1 MIELKYFMSEFS
13 KNQNSYGK
21 KAGSNR
27 KKNKTEFF
35 VRKNIKLNS
44 NIFNSSAENPII
56 QTDPVLFDF
65 LNKLKNL
72 VLQENEEIPSLT
84 RIYHKEELISETFN
98 EVEKESDSFFHSE
111 ILCIRNAK
119 EKLKTRYLVDC
130 MLITSLEP
138 CLMCAGTILLSRIP
152 KVVYLLPAKQGE
164 GISSLSIEMIYSRNF
179 FPELFC
185 IPTEI
190 SKNAFKSFFKARR
203 KKFN

>member
-1 MIELKYFMSEFS
+1 MSKS
-13 KNQNSYGK
+13 PSDQNLS
-21 KAGSNR
+21 R
-27 KKNKTEFF
+27 KKSDSDQKKVKTEFLIS
-35 VRKNIKLNS
+35 KNIESDSITFQLSTKEDS
-44 NIFNSSAENPII
+44 VIK
-56 QTDPVLFDF
+56 TDNKILSDF
-65 LNKLKNL
+65 LNELENL
-72 VLQENEEIPSLT
+72 VTRDREEIPSFT
-84 RIYHKEELISETFN
+84 RIYHKEKLISETFN
-98 EVEKESDSFFHSE
+98 EVEKKSDSSFHSE

-119 EKLKTRYLVDC
+119 EKLKTRYLADC

-190 SKNAFKSFFKARR
+190 SKNAFKSFFKVRR

>member
-1 MIELKYFMSEFS
+1 MIS
-13 KNQNSYGK
+13 KNIESDSITFQLSTK
-21 KAGSNR
+21 EDSVIKTD
-27 KKNKTEFF
+27 NK
-35 VRKNIKLNS
+35 ILS
-44 NIFNSSAENPII
+44 
-56 QTDPVLFDF
+56 DF
-65 LNKLKNL
+65 LNKLENL
-72 VLQENEEIPSLT
+72 VTRDREEIPSFT
-84 RIYHKEELISETFN
+84 RIYHKEKLISETFN
-98 EVEKESDSFFHSE
+98 EVEKKSDSSFHSE

-119 EKLKTRYLVDC
+119 EKLKTRYLADC

-190 SKNAFKSFFKARR
+190 SKNAFKSFFKVRR

>member
-1 MIELKYFMSEFS
+1 MSKS
-13 KNQNSYGK
+13 SNNQNSSGK
-21 KAGSNR
+21 KPGSDQ
-27 KKNKTEFF
+27 KKVKTEFLIS
-35 VRKNIKLNS
+35 KNIKSDSINFQPS
-44 NIFNSSAENPII
+44 TREDSII
-56 QTDPVLFDF
+56 KTDNKILSDF
-65 LNKLKNL
+65 LNRLENL
-72 VLQENEEIPSLT
+72 VLQENEEIPSFT

-98 EVEKESDSFFHSE
+98 EVEKKSDSYFHSE
-111 ILCIRNAK
+111 ILCIRKAK
-119 EKLKTRYLVDC
+119 EKLKTRYLMDC

-152 KVVYLLPAKQGE
+152 KVIYLLPAKQGE

-185 IPTEI
+185 IPVEI

>member
-1 MIELKYFMSEFS
+1 MSKS
-13 KNQNSYGK
+13 PSDQNLSGK
-21 KAGSNR
+21 KSDSDQ
-27 KKNKTEFF
+27 KKVKTEFLIS
-35 VRKNIKLNS
+35 KNIESDSITFQLSTKEDS
-44 NIFNSSAENPII
+44 VIK
-56 QTDPVLFDF
+56 TDNKILSDF
-65 LNKLKNL
+65 LNKLENL
-72 VLQENEEIPSLT
+72 VTRDREEIPSFT
-84 RIYHKEELISETFN
+84 RIYHKEKLISETFS
-98 EVEKESDSFFHSE
+98 EVEKKSDSSFHSE

-119 EKLKTRYLVDC
+119 EKLKTRYLADC

-190 SKNAFKSFFKARR
+190 SKNAFKSFFKVRR

>member
-1 MIELKYFMSEFS
+1 MSEFS

-44 NIFNSSAENPII
+44 NISNSSAENPII

-179 FPELFC
+179 FPELFY

>member
-1 MIELKYFMSEFS
+1 MSKS
-13 KNQNSYGK
+13 PSDQNLSGK
-21 KAGSNR
+21 KSDSDQ
-27 KKNKTEFF
+27 KKVKTEFLIS
-35 VRKNIKLNS
+35 KNIESDSITFQLSTKEDS
-44 NIFNSSAENPII
+44 VIK
-56 QTDPVLFDF
+56 TDNKILSDF
-65 LNKLKNL
+65 LNKLENL
-72 VLQENEEIPSLT
+72 VTRDREEIPSFT
-84 RIYHKEELISETFN
+84 RIYHKEKLISETFN
-98 EVEKESDSFFHSE
+98 EVEKKSDSFFHSE

-119 EKLKTRYLVDC
+119 EKLKTRYLADC

-190 SKNAFKSFFKARR
+190 SKNAFKSFFKVRR

>member
-1 MIELKYFMSEFS
+1 MTFQLSTKEDSVI
-13 KNQNSYGK
+13 
-21 KAGSNR
+21 R
-27 KKNKTEFF
+27 TDNK
-35 VRKNIKLNS
+35 ILS
-44 NIFNSSAENPII
+44 
-56 QTDPVLFDF
+56 DF
-65 LNKLKNL
+65 LNKLENL
-72 VLQENEEIPSLT
+72 VTRYREEIPSFT
-84 RIYHKEELISETFN
+84 RIYHKEKLISETFN
-98 EVEKESDSFFHSE
+98 EVEKKSDSSFHSE

-119 EKLKTRYLVDC
+119 EKLKTRYLADC

-190 SKNAFKSFFKARR
+190 SKNAFKSFFKVRR

>member
-1 MIELKYFMSEFS
+1 MSKS
-13 KNQNSYGK
+13 PSDQNLSGK
-21 KAGSNR
+21 KSDLDQ
-27 KKNKTEFF
+27 KKVKTEFLIS
-35 VRKNIKLNS
+35 KNIESDSITFQLSTKEDS
-44 NIFNSSAENPII
+44 VIK
-56 QTDPVLFDF
+56 TDNKILSDF
-65 LNKLKNL
+65 LNKLENL
-72 VLQENEEIPSLT
+72 VTRDREEIPSFT
-84 RIYHKEELISETFN
+84 RIYHKEKLISETFN
-98 EVEKESDSFFHSE
+98 EVEKKSDSSFHSE

-119 EKLKTRYLVDC
+119 EKLKTRYLADC

-190 SKNAFKSFFKARR
+190 SKNAFKSFFKVRR

>member
-1 MIELKYFMSEFS
+1 MSKS
-13 KNQNSYGK
+13 PSDQNLS
-21 KAGSNR
+21 R
-27 KKNKTEFF
+27 KKSDSDQKKVKTEFLIS
-35 VRKNIKLNS
+35 KNIESDSITFQLSTKEDS
-44 NIFNSSAENPII
+44 VIK
-56 QTDPVLFDF
+56 TDNKILSDF
-65 LNKLKNL
+65 LNKLENL
-72 VLQENEEIPSLT
+72 VTRDREEIPSFT
-84 RIYHKEELISETFN
+84 RIYHKEKLISETFN
-98 EVEKESDSFFHSE
+98 EVEKKSDSSFHSE

-119 EKLKTRYLVDC
+119 EKLKTRYLADC

-190 SKNAFKSFFKARR
+190 SKNAFKSFFKVRR

>member
-1 MIELKYFMSEFS
+1 MSKS
-13 KNQNSYGK
+13 PSDQNLSGK
-21 KAGSNR
+21 KSDSDQ
-27 KKNKTEFF
+27 KKVKTEFLIS
-35 VRKNIKLNS
+35 KNIESDSITFQLSTKEDS
-44 NIFNSSAENPII
+44 VIK
-56 QTDPVLFDF
+56 TDNKILSDF
-65 LNKLKNL
+65 LNKLENL
-72 VLQENEEIPSLT
+72 VTRDREEIPSFT
-84 RIYHKEELISETFN
+84 RIYHKEKLISETFN
-98 EVEKESDSFFHSE
+98 EVEKKSDSSFHSE

-119 EKLKTRYLVDC
+119 EKLKTRYLADC

-190 SKNAFKSFFKARR
+190 SKNAFKSFFKVRR

>member
-1 MIELKYFMSEFS
+1 MSKS
-13 KNQNSYGK
+13 PSDQNLSGK
-21 KAGSNR
+21 KSDSDQ
-27 KKNKTEFF
+27 KKVKTEFLIS
-35 VRKNIKLNS
+35 KNIESDSITFQLSTKEDS
-44 NIFNSSAENPII
+44 VIK
-56 QTDPVLFDF
+56 TDNRILSDF
-65 LNKLKNL
+65 LKKLENL
-72 VLQENEEIPSLT
+72 VTRGREEIPSFT
-84 RIYHKEELISETFN
+84 RIYHKEKLISETFN
-98 EVEKESDSFFHSE
+98 EVEKKSDSSFHSE

-179 FPELFC
+179 FPELLC

-190 SKNAFKSFFKARR
+190 SKNAFKSFFKVRR

>member
-1 MIELKYFMSEFS
+1 MSKS
-13 KNQNSYGK
+13 PSDQNLSGK
-21 KAGSNR
+21 KSDSDQ
-27 KKNKTEFF
+27 KKVKTEFLIS
-35 VRKNIKLNS
+35 KNIESDFITFQLSTKEDS
-44 NIFNSSAENPII
+44 VIK
-56 QTDPVLFDF
+56 TDNKILSDF
-65 LNKLKNL
+65 LNKLENL
-72 VLQENEEIPSLT
+72 VTRDREEIPSFT
-84 RIYHKEELISETFN
+84 RIYHKEKLISETFN
-98 EVEKESDSFFHSE
+98 EVEKKSDSSFHSE

-119 EKLKTRYLVDC
+119 EKLKTRYLADC

-190 SKNAFKSFFKARR
+190 SKNAFKSFFKVRR

>member
-1 MIELKYFMSEFS
+1 MSKS
-13 KNQNSYGK
+13 PSDQNLSGK
-21 KAGSNR
+21 KSDSDQ
-27 KKNKTEFF
+27 KKVKTEFLIS
-35 VRKNIKLNS
+35 KNIESDSITFQLSKKEDS
-44 NIFNSSAENPII
+44 VIK
-56 QTDPVLFDF
+56 TDNKILSDF
-65 LNKLKNL
+65 LNKLENL
-72 VLQENEEIPSLT
+72 VTRDREEIPSFT
-84 RIYHKEELISETFN
+84 RIYHKEKLISETFN
-98 EVEKESDSFFHSE
+98 EVEKKSDSSFHSE

-119 EKLKTRYLVDC
+119 EKLKTRYLADC

-190 SKNAFKSFFKARR
+190 SKNAFKSFFKVRR

>member
-1 MIELKYFMSEFS
+1 MIS
-13 KNQNSYGK
+13 KNIESDSITFQLSTK
-21 KAGSNR
+21 EDSVIR
-27 KKNKTEFF
+27 TDNK
-35 VRKNIKLNS
+35 ILS
-44 NIFNSSAENPII
+44 
-56 QTDPVLFDF
+56 DF
-65 LNKLKNL
+65 LNKLENL
-72 VLQENEEIPSLT
+72 VTRDREEIPSFT
-84 RIYHKEELISETFN
+84 RIYHKEKLISETFN
-98 EVEKESDSFFHSE
+98 EVEKKSDSSFHSE

-119 EKLKTRYLVDC
+119 EKLKTRYLADC

-152 KVVYLLPAKQGE
+152 KVVYFLPAKQGE

-190 SKNAFKSFFKARR
+190 SKNAFKSFFKVRR

>member
-1 MIELKYFMSEFS
+1 MSKS
-13 KNQNSYGK
+13 SNNQNSSGK
-21 KAGSNR
+21 KPGSDQ
-27 KKNKTEFF
+27 KKVKTEFLIS
-35 VRKNIKLNS
+35 KNIKSDSIN
-44 NIFNSSAENPII
+44 FQSSTREDSII
-56 QTDPVLFDF
+56 KTDNKILSDF
-65 LNKLKNL
+65 LNRLENL
-72 VLQENEEIPSLT
+72 VLQENEEIPSFT

-98 EVEKESDSFFHSE
+98 EVEKKSDSYFHSE
-111 ILCIRNAK
+111 ILCIRKAK
-119 EKLKTRYLVDC
+119 EKLKTRYLMDC

-152 KVVYLLPAKQGE
+152 KVIYLLPAKQGE

-185 IPTEI
+185 IPVEI

>member
-1 MIELKYFMSEFS
+1 MSKS
-13 KNQNSYGK
+13 SNNQNSSGK
-21 KAGSNR
+21 KSGSDQ
-27 KKNKTEFF
+27 KKVKTEFLIS
-35 VRKNIKLNS
+35 KNIKSDSINFQPS
-44 NIFNSSAENPII
+44 TKEDSII
-56 QTDPVLFDF
+56 KTDNKILSDF
-65 LNKLKNL
+65 LNRLENL
-72 VLQENEEIPSLT
+72 VLQENEEIPSFT

-98 EVEKESDSFFHSE
+98 EVEKNRTLIFIARFFVFE
-111 ILCIRNAK
+111 TQKKI
-119 EKLKTRYLVDC
+119 KTRYLMDC

-190 SKNAFKSFFKARR
+190 SKNAFKSFFKVRR

>member
-1 MIELKYFMSEFS
+1 MKTD
-13 KNQNSYGK
+13 
-21 KAGSNR
+21 
-27 KKNKTEFF
+27 NK
-35 VRKNIKLNS
+35 ILS
-44 NIFNSSAENPII
+44 
-56 QTDPVLFDF
+56 DF
-65 LNKLKNL
+65 LNKLENL
-72 VLQENEEIPSLT
+72 VTRDREEIPSFT
-84 RIYHKEELISETFN
+84 RIYHKEKLISETFN
-98 EVEKESDSFFHSE
+98 EVEKKSDSSFHSE

-119 EKLKTRYLVDC
+119 EKLKTRYLADC

-190 SKNAFKSFFKARR
+190 SKNAFKSFFKVRR

>member
-1 MIELKYFMSEFS
+1 MSKS
-13 KNQNSYGK
+13 PSDQNLSGK
-21 KAGSNR
+21 KSDLDL
-27 KKNKTEFF
+27 KKVKTEFLIS
-35 VRKNIKLNS
+35 KNIESDSITFQLSTKEDS
-44 NIFNSSAENPII
+44 VIK
-56 QTDPVLFDF
+56 TDNKILSDF
-65 LNKLKNL
+65 LNKLENL
-72 VLQENEEIPSLT
+72 VTRDREEIPSFT
-84 RIYHKEELISETFN
+84 RIYHKEKLISETFN
-98 EVEKESDSFFHSE
+98 EVEKKSDSSFHSE

-119 EKLKTRYLVDC
+119 EKLKTRYLADC

-190 SKNAFKSFFKARR
+190 SKNAFKSFFKVRR

>member
-1 MIELKYFMSEFS
+1 MSKS
-13 KNQNSYGK
+13 PSDQNLSGK
-21 KAGSNR
+21 KSDSDQ
-27 KKNKTEFF
+27 KKVKTEFLIS
-35 VRKNIKLNS
+35 KNIESDSITFQLSTKEDS
-44 NIFNSSAENPII
+44 VIK
-56 QTDPVLFDF
+56 TDNKILSDF
-65 LNKLKNL
+65 LNKLENL
-72 VLQENEEIPSLT
+72 VTRDREEIPSFT
-84 RIYHKEELISETFN
+84 RIYHKEKLISETFN
-98 EVEKESDSFFHSE
+98 EVEKKSDSSFHSE

-119 EKLKTRYLVDC
+119 EKLKTRYLADC

-138 CLMCAGTILLSRIP
+138 CLMCAGTILLSRIS

-190 SKNAFKSFFKARR
+190 SKNAFKSFFKVRR

>member
-1 MIELKYFMSEFS
+1 MSKS
-13 KNQNSYGK
+13 PSDQNLSGK
-21 KAGSNR
+21 KSDSDQ
-27 KKNKTEFF
+27 KKVKTEFLIS
-35 VRKNIKLNS
+35 KNIESDSITFQLSTKEDS
-44 NIFNSSAENPII
+44 VIR
-56 QTDPVLFDF
+56 TDNKILSDF
-65 LNKLKNL
+65 LNKLENL
-72 VLQENEEIPSLT
+72 VTRYREEIPSFT
-84 RIYHKEELISETFN
+84 RIYHKEKLISETFN
-98 EVEKESDSFFHSE
+98 EVEKKSDSSFHSE

-119 EKLKTRYLVDC
+119 EKLKTRYLADC

-190 SKNAFKSFFKARR
+190 SKNAFKSFFKVRR

>member
-1 MIELKYFMSEFS
+1 MSKS
-13 KNQNSYGK
+13 PSDQNLSGK
-21 KAGSNR
+21 KSDSDQ
-27 KKNKTEFF
+27 KKVKTEFLISKSIESDSIAF
-35 VRKNIKLNS
+35 QLSTKEDSVIK
-44 NIFNSSAENPII
+44 
-56 QTDPVLFDF
+56 TDSKILSDF
-65 LNKLKNL
+65 LNKLENL
-72 VLQENEEIPSLT
+72 VTRDREEIPSFT
-84 RIYHKEELISETFN
+84 RIYHKEKLISETFN
-98 EVEKESDSFFHSE
+98 EVEKKSDSSFHSE

-119 EKLKTRYLVDC
+119 EKLKTRYLADC

-190 SKNAFKSFFKARR
+190 SKNAFKSFFKVRR

>member
-1 MIELKYFMSEFS
+1 MSKS
-13 KNQNSYGK
+13 PSDQNLSGK
-21 KAGSNR
+21 KSDSDQ
-27 KKNKTEFF
+27 KKVKTEFLISKSIESDSIAF
-35 VRKNIKLNS
+35 QLSTKEDLVIK
-44 NIFNSSAENPII
+44 
-56 QTDPVLFDF
+56 TDSKILSDF
-65 LNKLKNL
+65 LNKLENL
-72 VLQENEEIPSLT
+72 VTRDREEIPSFT
-84 RIYHKEELISETFN
+84 RIYHKEKLISETFN
-98 EVEKESDSFFHSE
+98 EVEKKSDSSFHSE

-119 EKLKTRYLVDC
+119 EKLKTRYLADC

-190 SKNAFKSFFKARR
+190 SKNAFKSFFKVRR

>member
-1 MIELKYFMSEFS
+1 MSKSPSDQNLSGKKSDSDQKKVKTKFLIS
-13 KNQNSYGK
+13 KNIESDSITFQLSTK
-21 KAGSNR
+21 EDSVIKTD
-27 KKNKTEFF
+27 NK
-35 VRKNIKLNS
+35 ILS
-44 NIFNSSAENPII
+44 
-56 QTDPVLFDF
+56 DF
-65 LNKLKNL
+65 LNKLENL
-72 VLQENEEIPSLT
+72 VTRDREEIPSFT
-84 RIYHKEELISETFN
+84 RIYHKEKLISETFN
-98 EVEKESDSFFHSE
+98 EVEKKSDSFFHSE

-119 EKLKTRYLVDC
+119 EKLKTRYLADC

-190 SKNAFKSFFKARR
+190 SKNAFKSFFKVRR

>member
-1 MIELKYFMSEFS
+1 MSKS
-13 KNQNSYGK
+13 PSDQNLSGK
-21 KAGSNR
+21 KSDSDQ
-27 KKNKTEFF
+27 KKVKTEFLIS
-35 VRKNIKLNS
+35 KNIESDSITFQLSTKEDS
-44 NIFNSSAENPII
+44 VIR
-56 QTDPVLFDF
+56 TDNKILSDF
-65 LNKLKNL
+65 LNKLENL
-72 VLQENEEIPSLT
+72 VTRDREEIPSFT
-84 RIYHKEELISETFN
+84 RIYHKEKLISETFN
-98 EVEKESDSFFHSE
+98 EVEKKSDSSFHSE

-119 EKLKTRYLVDC
+119 EKLKTRYLADC

-190 SKNAFKSFFKARR
+190 SKNAFKSFFKVRR